1 VGEVVNRRNSTA
13 SGDEPLAKSELNPL
27 VNPVLGRN
35 LGRWAQVYFTTSPE
49 KREQAVLELLHE
61 LENQARDDVSR
72 SEPSGVS
79 KSAPESDFRVDS
91 PVERQPAAEDDE
103 KTSCRSCGFQ
113 NSIANQFCG
122 NCGLRLGVRAI
133 GVSAHEKFSSVA
145 PQFPESLQPRILEA
159 DNVQWLRDKSLFV
172 LEDCPP
178 PGRRIPKFLLVVLL
192 IGLGVFAYL
201 HWSGPQ
207 HPVQLPQAA
216 NTAISAPE
224 PSMPA
229 QEPSQVASEPSS
241 PSAAPGAKR
250 GVQTAVLAR
259 KESVPNISAQQSPSN
274 SDDQSGSADGAATS
288 AGTQELKLAERFLE
302 GKTGT
307 RDSSEAAKLLWK
319 AVGKQN
325 ASAAILLSDLYM
337 RGDGVSKNCDQAR
350 LLLVAAAKHGGSQAA
365 GQLERLKASGC
376 P

>member
-1 VGEVVNRRNSTA
+1 MGEAVNRRNGIA

-61 LENQARDDVSR
+61 LENEAPADASS
-72 SEPSGVS
+72 SEPSQVS
-79 KSAPESDFRVDS
+79 GSAPESDFRMDS
-91 PVERQPAAEDDE
+91 PAKRQPAVEEAAEEEE
-103 KTSCRSCGFQ
+103 KTTCGSCGFQ

-122 NCGLRLGVRAI
+122 NCGLRLGIRSI
-133 GVSAHEKFSSVA
+133 GVSAE
-145 PQFPESLQPRILEA
+145 FPASLQPRILEA
-159 DNVQWLRDKSLFV
+159 DDVQWLRDKSLFV

-178 PGRRIPKFLLVVLL
+178 PGNRISKFLLVVLL

-201 HWSGPQ
+201 HWSEPQ
-207 HPVQLPQAA
+207 HRVQLPAA
-216 NTAISAPE
+216 GNRAISAPE
-224 PSMPA
+224 PSTPP
-229 QEPSQVASEPSS
+229 QEPSQVAPEPSS
-241 PSAAPGAKR
+241 PTAAPGAKR
-250 GVQTAVLAR
+250 VVQTALLAR
-259 KESVPNISAQQSPSN
+259 KESAPNIAAQQSSKN
-274 SDDQSGSADGAATS
+274 SDDQSGSPDQAASS

-325 ASAAILLSDLYM
+325 PSAAILLSDLYM

-376 P
+376 R